1 MDISSSQYN
10 SGSESGWTHYL
21 DQSYIS
27 ESHFQRGGI
36 VDYVGKGSMM
46 EEEEDLSMVS
56 DASSGP
62 PHYCVDWYPSTS
74 QYTKETEKKK
84 RVKDYGTI
92 QHPSLLDDTASSP
105 ALNCPKAKTILL
117 NTNFFFI
124 EQNFSGNGAV
134 ENALDYSQSLSATR
148 TKRKPKIKKHFSF
161 FKRSLDGKQATE
173 EPGDPFVSLFL
184 YLCFKEIS

>member
-36 VDYVGKGSMM
+36 VDYVGKGTMM

-84 RVKDYGTI
+84 RVKEYGTI
-92 QHPSLLDDTASSP
+92 QQPSLLDDTASSP
-105 ALNCPKAKTILL
+105 ALNCHK
-117 NTNFFFI
+117 
-124 EQNFSGNGAV
+124 NFSGNGAV
-134 ENALDYSQSLSATR
+134 ENALDYSQSLSASR
-148 TKRKPKIKKHFSF
+148 TKSLQRKPKIKKHFSF
-161 FKRSLDGKQATE
+161 FKRSLDGKQASE
-173 EPGDPFVSLFL
+173 EPDEEE
-184 YLCFKEIS
+184 KK